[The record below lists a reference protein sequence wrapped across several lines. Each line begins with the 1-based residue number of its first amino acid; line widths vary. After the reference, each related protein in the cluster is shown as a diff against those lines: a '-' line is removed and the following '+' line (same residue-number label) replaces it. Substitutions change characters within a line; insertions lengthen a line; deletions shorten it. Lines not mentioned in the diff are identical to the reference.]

1 MMRLDVIVL
10 TLLERNPVTNSIS
23 TIDHVVE
30 SMASGAIGGDNIHG
44 IIESFWT
51 NTWSLAQSEQTI
63 IITGHIESICS
74 IFGRDE
80 PAFEDITEV
89 FSLVGRSG
97 EGGSY

>member
-10 TLLERNPVTNSIS
+10 TLLERNPVTDSIS
-23 TIDHVVE
+23 TIDLVVE
-30 SMASGAIGGDNIHG
+30 STGSGAICGDNIHG

-63 IITGHIESICS
+63 IITGHIESICC

-89 FSLVGRSG
+89 ISLVGRSG